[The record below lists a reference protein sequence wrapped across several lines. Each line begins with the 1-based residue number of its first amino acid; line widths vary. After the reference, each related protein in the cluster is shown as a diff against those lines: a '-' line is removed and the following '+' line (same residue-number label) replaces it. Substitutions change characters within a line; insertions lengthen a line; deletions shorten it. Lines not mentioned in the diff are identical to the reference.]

1 MAVIRATTLSV
12 GGTESLASAIALV
25 CRAGDVI
32 VLSGPMG
39 AGKTA
44 FVRGLASGL
53 GVSPDEHVTSP
64 TFTLVHEYV

>member
-1 MAVIRATTLSV
+1 MIRATTRSV
-12 GGTESLASAIALV
+12 GGTESLASAIARV

-44 FVRGLASGL
+44 FVRGLASG
-53 GVSPDEHVTSP
+53 
-64 TFTLVHEYV
+64 